1 MKFQNE
7 GTFERTTRII
17 IGAGLICW
25 GYLESGEYWGSYE
38 TPIYQTPCWIW
49 ENFIAHACMVER
61 GFLIAFI
68 GIIPLLTGMMGW
80 CPLNSLFRINT
91 HKQ

>member
-7 GTFERTTRII
+7 GTFERIIRTI
-17 IGAGLICW
+17 IGVALICW

-38 TPIYQTPCWIW
+38 IPFYQTPCWVW
-49 ENFIAHACMVER
+49 ENFIAHACLIER
-61 GFLIAFI
+61 GFVIAILGTVSLFTGLI
-68 GIIPLLTGMMGW
+68 GW

-91 HKQ
+91 SKK